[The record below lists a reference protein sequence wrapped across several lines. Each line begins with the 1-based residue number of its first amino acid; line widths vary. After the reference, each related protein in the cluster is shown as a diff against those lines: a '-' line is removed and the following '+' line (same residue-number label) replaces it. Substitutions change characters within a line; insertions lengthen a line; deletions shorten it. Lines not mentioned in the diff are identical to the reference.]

1 MQKLHALFLVLFSKH
16 WFVAVSEDDKTL
28 TYGGTISYN
37 GGCTIVSE
45 LIDKLEQE
53 KMVMDVERVINE

>member
-1 MQKLHALFLVLFSKH
+1 MIRPLP
-16 WFVAVSEDDKTL
+16 T
-28 TYGGTISYN
+28 GTISYN